1 MAGPSK
7 RLGKGKNR
15 LKFKD
20 VSPRAEAGDQVHVK
34 KYKDDELIDLSPN
47 AEKNERKEV
56 TGKSYG
62 GKVKKMA
69 GGGMCR
75 GMGKATRGGGYS
87 RNG

>member
-15 LKFKD
+15 LKFED
-20 VSPRAEAGDQVHVK
+20 VSPRAEKEEQEMLNK
-34 KYKDDELIDLSPN
+34 KM
-47 AEKNERKEV
+47 
-56 TGKSYG
+56 YG

>member
-7 RLGKGKNR
+7 RLGKGKQR

-56 TGKSYG
+56 TGKKYG
-62 GKVKKMA
+62 GKIKKMA

-75 GMGKATRGGGYS
+75 GMGKATSGGGYS
-87 RNG
+87 KMG

>member
-1 MAGPSK
+1 M
-7 RLGKGKNR
+7 
-15 LKFKD
+15 
-20 VSPRAEAGDQVHVK
+20 
-34 KYKDDELIDLSPN
+34 SPN

-75 GMGKATRGGGYS
+75 GMGKAARGGGYS